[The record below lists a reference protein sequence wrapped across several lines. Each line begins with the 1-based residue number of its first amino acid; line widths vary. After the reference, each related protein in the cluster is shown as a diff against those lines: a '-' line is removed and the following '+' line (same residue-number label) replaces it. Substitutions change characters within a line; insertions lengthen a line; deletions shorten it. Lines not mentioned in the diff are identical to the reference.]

1 MSVGPAPVRPARG
14 RVWRVIVGILIAI
27 VVVLGVLAGVT
38 GLRALSYDRFW
49 KDRAAEHPAPD
60 AFVLLALGDSATVAV
75 GALDP
80 MNGYVGRASALITE
94 RTGRP
99 VHIVNLAVGGAT
111 TGDVIETQL
120 PGFDPADADLV
131 LIGTSNDL
139 DQRVPLDRYREHL
152 ETLLSAVPAER
163 TVMSDL
169 PLLPGRDPYQA
180 VFAEVADRH
189 GIARADFAA
198 VFTGDGH
205 RLDIFSLLPPH
216 LNDLGYGYWFEA
228 YRPGIESILDGT
240 P

>member
-1 MSVGPAPVRPARG
+1 MSVGPAPARPARG

-38 GLRALSYDRFW
+38 GLRALGYDQFW

-139 DQRVPLDRYREHL
+139 DHRVPHALRIAAIRHRVSEPPAHPEL
-152 ETLLSAVPAER
+152 ALRRPQPQQSA
-163 TVMSDL
+163 
-169 PLLPGRDPYQA
+169 Q
-180 VFAEVADRH
+180 
-189 GIARADFAA
+189 
-198 VFTGDGH
+198 
-205 RLDIFSLLPPH
+205 
-216 LNDLGYGYWFEA
+216 
-228 YRPGIESILDGT
+228 
-240 P
+240 